1 MKASKLYL
9 RVGILVVVGAVLGVG
24 FLVFLAGSRGGS
36 LMLVETFTRE
46 SVQGLDVGAPVRYR
60 GVAVGRV
67 TEIGLVGVAYR
78 DQGRISAQDRQ
89 FVLVR
94 FGLNQA
100 VMDTTPGLDAMIR
113 EGLRARIAPQGITGV
128 NYVELD
134 FADPERFP
142 APTITWRPRNPL
154 VPSMPSTVA
163 QVRSAAEA
171 LVARVSEVPLER
183 IANDLAGFL
192 EALNRQTTDG
202 DLAQTLRDAAGTM
215 AALRRQIDGADLPG
229 LAAEVRG
236 IAGSAREMTSGGEV
250 RATLA
255 SIAGAADD
263 LRRTTQRLPQTIEAL
278 DRTLRATRGTTTDVQ
293 AELIPI
299 LNDLRATAANL
310 RATMENFRQSPSQS
324 IFGAP
329 PPPERRR

>member
-1 MKASKLYL
+1 VKASKLYL
-9 RVGILVVVGAVLGVG
+9 RVGVLVIVGIALGVG
-24 FLVFLAGSRGGS
+24 FLLFLAGTRGGA
-36 LMLVETFTRE
+36 LMMVETYTGE

-78 DQGRISAQDRQ
+78 DQAGLTAQDRQ
-89 FVLVR
+89 LVLVR
-94 FGLNQA
+94 FGLNEA

-113 EGLRARIAPQGITGV
+113 AGLRARIAPQGITGV

-134 FADPERFP
+134 IADPNRFP
-142 APTITWRPRNPL
+142 VPELSWRPRTPL

-163 QVRSAAEA
+163 QVRSAAET
-171 LVARVSEVPLER
+171 LVARLSEVPLER

-192 EALNRQTTDG
+192 EALNHQTTNG
-202 DLAQTLRDAAGTM
+202 DLARTLREAAATM
-215 AALRRQIDGADLPG
+215 TALHRQVDGADLPG
-229 LAAEVRG
+229 LVAELRG
-236 IAGSAREMTSGGEV
+236 IAGSARELTSGTELRTALG
-250 RATLA
+250 
-255 SIAGAADD
+255 SISGAAED

-278 DRTLRATRGTTTDVQ
+278 ERTLRATRGTTTDVQ

-299 LNDLRATAANL
+299 LNDLRATAASL
-310 RATMENFRQSPSQS
+310 RATMDAFRTSPSQS

-329 PPPERRR
+329 PQPERRR